1 MNTKTRQYKEHL
13 GKVKQLVCPG
23 CKSTGPFYDC
33 GGEVLAGTE
42 HRPMVD
48 AHGNAVAAPSPVI
61 VRRYKCSHEKC
72 GVSFTANLPAPV
84 GTDGPDAEH
93 EE

>member
-13 GKVKQLVCPG
+13 GKVEQLVCPA

-42 HRPMVD
+42 SRPLVD
-48 AHGNAVAAPSPVI
+48 AGGKSVEMPDPVI
-61 VRRYKCSHEKC
+61 VRRYQCARLGC
-72 GVSFTANLPAPV
+72 NVSFTADLPAPV
-84 GTDGPDAEH
+84 ETES
-93 EE
+93 